1 MNAQSANGNKGGR
14 PNKSSRSGQS
24 GKQLENKPKE
34 PKETDGFFNIPTEPK
49 KGVKEIEK
57 EIEIE
62 NEKMTCL
69 LFGFL

>member
-1 MNAQSANGNKGGR
+1 MPKVPTVIKAVDLINPLDQVNQGNNWR
-14 PNKSSRSGQS
+14 IN
-24 GKQLENKPKE
+24 PKN
-34 PKETDGFFNIPTEPK
+34 PETDGFFNIPTEPK

>member
-1 MNAQSANGNKGGR
+1 M
-14 PNKSSRSGQS
+14 
-24 GKQLENKPKE
+24 ENKPKE

-69 LFGFL
+69 LFGPFIKRQKCFNPLVSLVAVEGFEPSTFEL